1 MDSDDKSAVNGEN
14 LPGGIGGRSQV
25 DNGVGYLF
33 RSAEAAE
40 RNLFCQH
47 MKRVLSEN
55 LNHVCVDHSRG
66 NAVDADACRSQLSY
80 QRAGQTDNSMFGAG
94 IGHLAGSPMAAPDG
108 ADVDDATLMGGQH
121 VRQDCLNG
129 VEASA
134 KIDGEHPVPGLRC
147 DILKLNLP
155 PRELI
160 HPPRLGVVL
169 RGVVLRGV
177 VLRGVVLRG
186 VVLRGVVLR

>member
-1 MDSDDKSAVNGEN
+1 
-14 LPGGIGGRSQV
+14 
-25 DNGVGYLF
+25 
-33 RSAEAAE
+33 
-40 RNLFCQH
+40 
-47 MKRVLSEN
+47 
-55 LNHVCVDHSRG
+55 
-66 NAVDADACRSQLSY
+66 
-80 QRAGQTDNSMFGAG
+80 
-94 IGHLAGSPMAAPDG
+94 
-108 ADVDDATLMGGQH
+108 MGGQH